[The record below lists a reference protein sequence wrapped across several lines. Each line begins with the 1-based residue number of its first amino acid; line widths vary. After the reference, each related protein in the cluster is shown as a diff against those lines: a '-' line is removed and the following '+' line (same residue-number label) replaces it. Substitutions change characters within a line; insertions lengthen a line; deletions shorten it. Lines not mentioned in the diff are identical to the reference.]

1 MGQGDVAGVA
11 LDDVAALR
19 AEDERV
25 EPATVQQQDHL
36 AAVVERRDHL
46 LPERLAQGAE
56 GIAVGL
62 STKVLPHNFNELIDA
77 SIKILRN
84 KPFTLYPDFP
94 TQGIADVSNYNDG
107 MRGGRVRVRAK
118 ISQLDKNTLVI
129 TQIPFSTNTSSLID
143 SILKANDKGKIKI
156 KKIEDNTAAEV
167 EILIHLFPGVSPD
180 KTIDALF
187 AFTACE
193 TSVAPLGCVIE
204 DHKPRFVGVS
214 EMLRVSTHRTVELLK
229 QIPGVKAAMF
239 ASLPPGAKLVRHRDP
254 YAGSLRY
261 HLGLTTPNDPGCYIE
276 VDGQRYHWKDG
287 EDVMF
292 DETFIH
298 YAENTTTH
306 QRVILFCDVERP
318 VHFAAIRWLN
328 RAFGKLVMT
337 SAATQNLESE
347 PIGGLNKFF
356 YHAYKVR
363 LFFKAF
369 KARSRLGYYV
379 VKWALILGILA
390 AIFL

>member
-1 MGQGDVAGVA
+1 MADWLPPTRYWVLAIFIASA
-11 LDDVAALR
+11 LYAHFR
-19 AEDERV
+19 
-25 EPATVQQQDHL
+25 
-36 AAVVERRDHL
+36 
-46 LPERLAQGAE
+46 
-56 GIAVGL
+56 
-62 STKVLPHNFNELIDA
+62 
-77 SIKILRN
+77 
-84 KPFTLYPDFP
+84 
-94 TQGIADVSNYNDG
+94 
-107 MRGGRVRVRAK
+107 GRVRFKLARALTDFTVL
-118 ISQLDKNTLVI
+118 ISPINAVMYL
-129 TQIPFSTNTSSLID
+129 FSRAPATPYL
-143 SILKANDKGKIKI
+143 
-156 KKIEDNTAAEV
+156 NTAE
-167 EILIHLFPGVSPD
+167 FPELKLLRDNWQVIREEALKLNDEGFIKAASGYND
-180 KTIDALF
+180 IGFNSFFKTGWKRFYLKWYDRDMASANAL
-187 AFTACE
+187 C
-193 TSVAPLGCVIE
+193 P
-204 DHKPRFVGVS
+204 
-214 EMLRVSTHRTVELLK
+214 RTVELLK

>member
-1 MGQGDVAGVA
+1 MADWLPPTRYWVLAIFIASA
-11 LDDVAALR
+11 LYAHFYLKTSEFPELSLLRDNWQVIREEALKLNDEGYIKAAS
-19 AEDERV
+19 
-25 EPATVQQQDHL
+25 
-36 AAVVERRDHL
+36 
-46 LPERLAQGAE
+46 G
-56 GIAVGL
+56 
-62 STKVLPHNFNELIDA
+62 
-77 SIKILRN
+77 
-84 KPFTLYPDFP
+84 
-94 TQGIADVSNYNDG
+94 YNDIG
-107 MRGGRVRVRAK
+107 FNSFFRTGWKR
-118 ISQLDKNTLVI
+118 
-129 TQIPFSTNTSSLID
+129 FY
-143 SILKANDKGKIKI
+143 LKWYDRDMASAN
-156 KKIEDNTAAEV
+156 
-167 EILIHLFPGVSPD
+167 
-180 KTIDALF
+180 AL
-187 AFTACE
+187 C
-193 TSVAPLGCVIE
+193 P
-204 DHKPRFVGVS
+204 K
-214 EMLRVSTHRTVELLK
+214 TVELLR

-261 HLGLTTPNDPGCYIE
+261 HLGLTTPNDPGCYID
-276 VDGQRYHWKDG
+276 VDGEKYHWKDG

-318 VHFAAIRWLN
+318 VHFAPIRWLN

-369 KARSRLGYYV
+369 KAKSRTGYYV
-379 VKWALILGILA
+379 VKWVLILGILA
-390 AIFL
+390 AIFI

>member
-1 MGQGDVAGVA
+1 MAEWLPPTRYWVLAIFIASA
-11 LDDVAALR
+11 LYAHFR
-19 AEDERV
+19 
-25 EPATVQQQDHL
+25 
-36 AAVVERRDHL
+36 
-46 LPERLAQGAE
+46 
-56 GIAVGL
+56 
-62 STKVLPHNFNELIDA
+62 
-77 SIKILRN
+77 
-84 KPFTLYPDFP
+84 
-94 TQGIADVSNYNDG
+94 
-107 MRGGRVRVRAK
+107 GRVRFKLARALTDFTVL
-118 ISQLDKNTLVI
+118 ISPINAVMYLFSRAPATPYLKTSAFPELSLLRDNWQVI
-129 TQIPFSTNTSSLID
+129 REEA
-143 SILKANDKGKIKI
+143 LKLNDEGYIKAASGYNDIGFNSFFRTGWKRFYLKWYDRDMASAN
-156 KKIEDNTAAEV
+156 
-167 EILIHLFPGVSPD
+167 
-180 KTIDALF
+180 AL
-187 AFTACE
+187 C
-193 TSVAPLGCVIE
+193 P
-204 DHKPRFVGVS
+204 K
-214 EMLRVSTHRTVELLK
+214 TVELLR

-261 HLGLTTPNDPGCYIE
+261 HLGLTTPNDPGCYID
-276 VDGQRYHWKDG
+276 VDGEKYHWKDG

-298 YAENTTTH
+298 YAENTTPH

-318 VHFAAIRWLN
+318 VHFAPIRWLN

-369 KARSRLGYYV
+369 KAKSRTGYYV

-390 AIFL
+390 AIFI

>member
-1 MGQGDVAGVA
+1 MADWLPPTRYWVLAIFIASA
-11 LDDVAALR
+11 LYAHFR
-19 AEDERV
+19 
-25 EPATVQQQDHL
+25 
-36 AAVVERRDHL
+36 
-46 LPERLAQGAE
+46 
-56 GIAVGL
+56 
-62 STKVLPHNFNELIDA
+62 
-77 SIKILRN
+77 
-84 KPFTLYPDFP
+84 
-94 TQGIADVSNYNDG
+94 
-107 MRGGRVRVRAK
+107 GRVRFKLARALTDFTVL
-118 ISQLDKNTLVI
+118 ISPINAVMYL
-129 TQIPFSTNTSSLID
+129 FSRAPATPYL
-143 SILKANDKGKIKI
+143 
-156 KKIEDNTAAEV
+156 NTAE
-167 EILIHLFPGVSPD
+167 FPELKLLRDNWQVIREEALKLNDEGFIKAASGYNSFF
-180 KTIDALF
+180 KTGWKRFYLKWYDRDMASANAL
-187 AFTACE
+187 C
-193 TSVAPLGCVIE
+193 P
-204 DHKPRFVGVS
+204 
-214 EMLRVSTHRTVELLK
+214 RTVELLK

-318 VHFAAIRWLN
+318 VHFAPIRWLN

-369 KARSRLGYYV
+369 KARSRLGYYI

>member
-1 MGQGDVAGVA
+1 MADWLPPTRYWVLAIFIASA
-11 LDDVAALR
+11 LYAHFR
-19 AEDERV
+19 
-25 EPATVQQQDHL
+25 
-36 AAVVERRDHL
+36 
-46 LPERLAQGAE
+46 
-56 GIAVGL
+56 
-62 STKVLPHNFNELIDA
+62 
-77 SIKILRN
+77 
-84 KPFTLYPDFP
+84 
-94 TQGIADVSNYNDG
+94 
-107 MRGGRVRVRAK
+107 GRVRFKLARALTDFTVL
-118 ISQLDKNTLVI
+118 ISPINAVMYL
-129 TQIPFSTNTSSLID
+129 FSRAPATPYL
-143 SILKANDKGKIKI
+143 
-156 KKIEDNTAAEV
+156 NTAA
-167 EILIHLFPGVSPD
+167 FPELKLLRDNWQV
-180 KTIDALF
+180 IREEALKLNDEGYIKAASGYNDIGF
-187 AFTACE
+187 NSFFRT
-193 TSVAPLGCVIE
+193 GW
-204 DHKPRFVGVS
+204 KRFYLKWYDRDMAS
-214 EMLRVSTHRTVELLK
+214 ANALCPKTVELLK

-261 HLGLTTPNDPGCYIE
+261 HLGLTTPNDPGCYID

-298 YAENTTTH
+298 YAENTTPH

-318 VHFAAIRWLN
+318 VHFAPIRWLN

-369 KARSRLGYYV
+369 KAKSRTGYYV

-390 AIFL
+390 AICL